1 MVQALGVILFA
12 LGIFVSVCL
21 HEAGHMWTAKRFG
34 MKVTRYFAG
43 FGPTLF
49 SFRRGE
55 TEYGLKAIP
64 LGGFVKIVGMT
75 PQEEEEEE
83 LSEADQKRVM
93 WRKPLWQ
100 RTIVLSA
107 GSAVHFILA
116 FVIMWLAA
124 LFVGLPNA
132 AYAQAYEDQTKYS
145 RITVMPCV
153 VVANEQRTCNVTDP
167 KSPAQEAGLRSGD
180 TITKV
185 NDKAV
190 ANYLE
195 LVTAIRAAP
204 AGPAT
209 LTVTADGAERTVTA
223 NLVAV
228 QRASLTVKD
237 KTETVSALGVSTY
250 MPPGVPTT
258 VTYGPVDG
266 VGAAGSFYMDTLGN
280 TFTALKKFPEKVP
293 KLWDALTGSERD
305 PETPISV
312 VGASRIGGELADR
325 GLWSVFLWLL
335 ASLNIFVGIFNL
347 LPLLPLDGG
356 HIAVAWFERVRSWF
370 AARRGRPD
378 PGRVDYAKLM
388 PVTYVV
394 IIVFGAFTLL
404 TVGADIFNPI
414 TLK

>member
-1 MVQALGVILFA
+1 
-12 LGIFVSVCL
+12 
-21 HEAGHMWTAKRFG
+21 MWTAKRFG

-83 LSEADQKRVM
+83 LSEEDKKRVM
-93 WRKPLWQ
+93 WRKPVWQ

-116 FVIMWLAA
+116 FVIMWIAA
-124 LFVGLPNA
+124 MFVGLPNPA
-132 AYAQAYEDQTKYS
+132 FAKALDDVAKHP
-145 RITVMPCV
+145 RINVAKCV
-153 VVANEQRTCNVTDP
+153 VVANEQRDCNPGTDP
-167 KSPAQEAGLRSGD
+167 ASPAKNAGLRDGD

-185 NDKAV
+185 NGTAV
-190 ANYLE
+190 TTYLD
-195 LVTAIRAAP
+195 LVKAIRATP
-204 AGPAT
+204 PGPAT
-209 LTVTADGAERTVTA
+209 LTVTTDGAEHTVTVDLISA
-223 NLVAV
+223 
-228 QRASLTVKD
+228 QRTSLTEKG
-237 KTETVSALGVSTY
+237 KTETVSALGVGGY
-250 MPPGVPTT
+250 LDPGVPTT
-258 VTYGPVDG
+258 MTYGPVDG
-266 VGAAGSFYMDTLGN
+266 IGAAGSFYMDTLGN
-280 TFTALKKFPEKVP
+280 TFTALKKFPEKLP
-293 KLWDALTGSERD
+293 KLWDAVTGSERD

-356 HIAVAWFERVRSWF
+356 HIAVAWFERARSWF

>member
-1 MVQALGVILFA
+1 MAYALGVILFA

-75 PQEEEEEE
+75 QQEEEEEE
-83 LSEADQKRVM
+83 LTEEDKKRVM
-93 WRKPLWQ
+93 WRKPVWQ

-116 FVIMWLAA
+116 FVIMWISAM
-124 LFVGLPNA
+124 FVGLPNP
-132 AYAQAYEDQTKYS
+132 AYGQAIDDVAKYP
-145 RITVMPCV
+145 RISVMPCV
-153 VVANEQRTCNVTDP
+153 VTANEQRTCNDNDP
-167 KSPAQEAGLRSGD
+167 VSPAKKAGLHDGD

-185 NDKAV
+185 NGAAV
-190 ANYLE
+190 GDYLD
-195 LVTAIRAAP
+195 LVKKIRATP

-209 LTVTADGAERTVTA
+209 LTVTTAGAERDVTVD
-223 NLVAV
+223 LVAV
-228 QRASLTVKD
+228 QRAALKD
-237 KTETVSALGVSTY
+237 KKTTETVSALGVSGY
-250 MPPGVPTT
+250 LDPTIPT
-258 VTYGPVDG
+258 SVTYGPVDG
-266 VGAAGSFYMDTLGN
+266 IGASGTFYMSTLGN
-280 TFTALKKFPEKVP
+280 TFTALKKFPQKVP
-293 KLWDALTGSERD
+293 KLFDALTGAERD

-312 VGASRIGGELADR
+312 VGASRIGGELAGR
-325 GLWSVFLWLL
+325 GLWYVFLLLL

-356 HIAVAWFERVRSWF
+356 HIAVAWFERARSWF